1 MSTDLLLLR
10 RHRKECAKARAEVL
24 DAVETR
30 LHNMGWISKKTAQ
43 SRRVGKQKAPDSI
56 LELGSTQDAGLMMD
70 LDQPPFHQL
79 PGQKTSMESSGIS
92 LGLGLDP
99 DLIGFFSFSS
109 TLGQTKDMTLACPDM
124 MSFLLEPS
132 APISVNGS
140 PPSWTAERKQIRL
153 EGLAPLTVLAGQS
166 LCYTIR
172 ARASLINTCVMSL
185 YFHDLNLLGHL
196 EIMERFMLMRDGQ
209 FVARLG
215 EALFEDET
223 GLLIRCAEAA
233 DEITANEMADAST
246 RPGAGTRSDRRG
258 SVASTSSNT
267 STWRKARLTWPPR
280 SGEVE
285 MTLRAVLLDCFQ
297 TDGSYDFESSQAVV
311 DSEVSDMEVEDGEVS
326 RSYVRGSQKGRLLSK
341 RRKIGA
347 EELEET
353 LAFAVKGYEDESTI
367 CRDANGRSL
376 IILLSAFSSCCLL
389 TCQLD

>member
-1 MSTDLLLLR
+1 M
-10 RHRKECAKARAEVL
+10 ECAKARAEVL
-24 DAVETR
+24 DAVGTR
-30 LHNMGWISKKTAQ
+30 LRSMGWISKKTTQ
-43 SRRVGKQKAPDSI
+43 NIRVGKQKATDSTH
-56 LELGSTQDAGLMMD
+56 ESRPTQETGLMMD
-70 LDQPPFHQL
+70 LDLYSFDTL
-79 PGQKTSMESSGIS
+79 PGHGANMKSDAIS
-92 LGLGLDP
+92 LELGLDP
-99 DLIGFFSFSS
+99 DLLGFFSFSS

-124 MSFLLEPS
+124 MSFLLEPTS
-132 APISVNGS
+132 STAANGS
-140 PPSWTAERKQIRL
+140 SSPSGTAGWKQTRL
-153 EGLAPLTVLAGQS
+153 KGLAPLSVLAEQS

-196 EIMERFMLMRDGQ
+196 EIMERFLLMRDGR

-233 DEITANEMADAST
+233 NEAAASETTDAPT
-246 RPGAGTRSDRRG
+246 KPGAGAGFDRRG

-267 STWRKARLTWPPR
+267 STWRMARLTWPPR

-297 TDGSYDFESSQAVV
+297 ADGCDEQLVSSQVNEES
-311 DSEVSDMEVEDGEVS
+311 DMEDMEVEDDEAS
-326 RSYVRGSQKGRLLSK
+326 RSFVRDSQKDRLLTT
-341 RRKIGA
+341 RRKIST

-367 CRDANGRSL
+367 CRDANGMSYSFHYLISL
-376 IILLSAFSSCCLL
+376 
-389 TCQLD
+389 